1 MCMEEVIIM
10 RVKPRARRVRRNS
23 HKSLVK
29 IIDSRIKPKLWKGV
43 KRMSVI
49 AVKPTS
55 FSEIIF
61 DRKKRQETYDYYD
74 SIYVETEDEKEIFEG
89 WRKRRLRKGE

>member
-1 MCMEEVIIM
+1 
-10 RVKPRARRVRRNS
+10 
-23 HKSLVK
+23 
-29 IIDSRIKPKLWKGV
+29 
-43 KRMSVI
+43 MSVI
-49 AVKPTS
+49 AVKPAS